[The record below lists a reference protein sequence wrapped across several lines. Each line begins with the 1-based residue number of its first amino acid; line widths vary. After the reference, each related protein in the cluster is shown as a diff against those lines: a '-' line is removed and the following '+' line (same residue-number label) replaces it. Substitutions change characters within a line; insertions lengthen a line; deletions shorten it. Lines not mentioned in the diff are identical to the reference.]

1 MARRRIRVE
10 AYVMMMIGLVIFG
23 GFIFGVLRLLALMDH
38 V

>member
-1 MARRRIRVE
+1 ME

-23 GFIFGVLRLLALMDH
+23 GFIYGVLRLLDMIDE